1 MQVKFIDL
9 YLKML
14 DNEIEQ
20 INQDIEVIKNTI
32 TEKSNHEEL
41 TKEICE

>member
-14 DNEIEQ
+14 EQ

-32 TEKSNHEEL
+32 TERSNHEEL
-41 TKEICE
+41 IKEICE

>member
-14 DNEIEQ
+14 EQ

-32 TEKSNHEEL
+32 TERSNHEEL
-41 TKEICE
+41 IKEIFE